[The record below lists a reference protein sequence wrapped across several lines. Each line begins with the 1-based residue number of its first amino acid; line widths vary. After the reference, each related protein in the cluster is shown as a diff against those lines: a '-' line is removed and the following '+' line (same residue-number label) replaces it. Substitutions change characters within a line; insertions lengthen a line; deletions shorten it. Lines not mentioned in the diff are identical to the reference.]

1 MWAMLIGTHMKSL
14 FLKLFWGVFFLREMY
29 VDGYFIYAT
38 CSVK

>member
-1 MWAMLIGTHMKSL
+1 MWAMLIGTHIKPL
-14 FLKLFWGVFFLREMY
+14 FLKLLWVFLKEMY